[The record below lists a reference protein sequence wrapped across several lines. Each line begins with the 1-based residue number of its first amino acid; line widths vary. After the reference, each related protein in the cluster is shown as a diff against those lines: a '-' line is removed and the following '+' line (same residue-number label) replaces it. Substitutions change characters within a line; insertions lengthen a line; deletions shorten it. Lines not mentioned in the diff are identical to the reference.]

1 MKKVAVI
8 GAGTMGV
15 GIAQACLISD
25 YHVVV
30 YDSFESS
37 LIKGKDLLVKNLT
50 KAKEKS
56 ILSPERFDAV
66 SLAFEFNSNLESVYD
81 ADIIIEAIVEN
92 LEVKQNLFSGLS
104 ANVSESAIL
113 ATNTSSL
120 SVTAIASKTKNSG
133 RVLGIHFFNP
143 AYIMKLVEIIKGEW
157 TDDSVIQKS
166 AAFVKSLEKVP
177 VIVKDTPGFIVN
189 RIARPYYGEAFKILS
204 DGIADIQTTDSIM
217 RNIGGFKMGPFEL
230 LDLIGIDVNFDVT
243 RSVYNAYFQDPKYRP
258 SIIQQRMVE
267 AGKLGVKTKNGFY
280 SYDK

>member
-15 GIAQACLISD
+15 GIAQACLVSN
-25 YHVVV
+25 YSVVV
-30 YDSFESS
+30 YDSFESALTKGNEL
-37 LIKGKDLLVKNLT
+37 LIKNLT
-50 KAKEKS
+50 RAKEKS
-56 ILSPERFDAV
+56 VLSSEKFDII
-66 SLAFEFNSNLESVYD
+66 SRSFEFSSNLELVYD
-81 ADIIIEAIVEN
+81 ADIIIEAIIEN
-92 LEVKQNLFSGLS
+92 LEVKQKLFSDLS
-104 ANVSESAIL
+104 SHVSDATIL

-120 SVTAIASKTKNSG
+120 SVTAIASKTKNPF

-143 AYIMKLVEIIKGEW
+143 AYIMKLVEVIKGEW
-157 TDDSVIQKS
+157 SDDAAVQKS
-166 AAFVKSLEKVP
+166 VEFVKSLDKIP
-177 VIVKDTPGFIVN
+177 VVVKDTPGFIVN
-189 RIARPYYGEAFKILS
+189 RIARPYYGEAFKILN
-204 DGIADIQTTDSIM
+204 DGIADIETTDLIM

-280 SYDK
+280 NYDK